1 MRRGTRR
8 RLISIMHTNRLAQQ
22 KSPYLLQ
29 HAHNP
34 VDWYPWGEEAF
45 EKARVENRPIFLSI
59 GYSTCHWCHVME
71 RESFENEEIAALLNR
86 DYVAIK
92 VDREERPDVDRIY
105 MTYVQSTTGSG
116 GWPMSVWLTPEL
128 QPFFGGTYF
137 PPENRWG
144 HPGFAS
150 ILTQIAE
157 AWAADREKIEE
168 SARHVVEQLRKQV
181 EVAPTRAGAAFDAAT
196 LESAFSSFRRSF
208 DSRLGGFGAAPKFP
222 RVSVHHFLLRY
233 YARTKNREA
242 LDMVLLTLREMAKG
256 GMNDQLGG
264 GFHRY
269 SVDERWFVPHF
280 EKMLYDQAQIAISY
294 LEAFQATGDQ
304 QYADAARRIFDYV
317 LRDMTDSGGGFY
329 SAEDA
334 DSAIAPEHPDLK
346 GEGAFYIWSMDEIQ
360 ALLSQPAAEWF
371 CYRYGVHESSNVA
384 SDPHGEF
391 TGKNI
396 LYQAHTV
403 EETARHFSQPP
414 GEVRAALN
422 DAGTLLMAA
431 RAQRVRPLRDDKILT
446 AWNGLMISAF
456 AKGGAVLDDTHNAAR
471 YAEAARRAADF
482 VIGRMYDAPSGTLL
496 RRYRAGEAAIPGF
509 LDDYAMFVQGLL
521 DLYEAQF
528 DRRHLDLAVRLTEKQ
543 QELFEDT
550 GTGAFFSTAAD
561 DHRLVLRVKE
571 DYDGA
576 EPSGNSVAVMNLV
589 RLARMTNRAAFGES
603 AQRTLAAFAS
613 RLSLAPV
620 AIPQMLTACEFLLG
634 EPREIILAGQH
645 DSAEMRALLREL
657 HTRFVPS
664 RVVLLVDSVET
675 QQALAAGIPSIQSM
689 NPLEGR
695 ARAYVCRNYTCRLP
709 VTEPAEFAE
718 LIQY

>member
-1 MRRGTRR
+1 
-8 RLISIMHTNRLAQQ
+8 MHTNRLAQE

-34 VDWYPWGEEAF
+34 VDWYPWGEAAF
-45 EKARVENRPIFLSI
+45 EKARLENKPIFLSI

-71 RESFENEEIAALLNR
+71 RESFENEEIAAQMNR

-105 MTYVQSTTGSG
+105 MTFVQATTGSG

-128 QPFFGGTYF
+128 KPFFGGTYF

-144 HPGFAS
+144 HPGFGS
-150 ILTQIAE
+150 ILTQIAQ
-157 AWAADREKIEE
+157 AWGSDRRKIDE
-168 SARHVVEQLRKQV
+168 SARAVVEQLKKQV
-181 EVAPTRAGAAFDAAT
+181 EVAPTRAGAAFDPGS
-196 LESAFSSFRRSF
+196 LESAFNIFRRTF
-208 DSRLGGFGAAPKFP
+208 DSRLGGFGGAPKFP

-242 LDMVLLTLREMAKG
+242 LDMVLLTLREMARG
-256 GMNDQLGG
+256 GMHDQLGG

-269 SVDERWFVPHF
+269 SVDDRWFVPHF

-294 LEAFQATGDQ
+294 LEAFQVTGDT
-304 QYADAARRIFDYV
+304 QYADTARRIFDYV
-317 LRDMTDSGGGFY
+317 LRDMTDAGGGFY

-334 DSAIAPEHPDLK
+334 DSAISPEHPEVK
-346 GEGAFYIWSMDEIQ
+346 GEGAFYTWSMEEIH
-360 ALLSQPAAEWF
+360 ALLGRSAADWF
-371 CYRYGVHESSNVA
+371 CYRYGVREGSNVD

-414 GEVRAALN
+414 DEVLTALHRAA
-422 DAGTLLMAA
+422 GLLMAD
-431 RAQRVRPLRDDKILT
+431 RAERVRPGLDDKILT

-456 AKGGAVLDDTHNAAR
+456 AKGGAVLDDAR
-471 YAEAARRAADF
+471 YAEAARRAAEF
-482 VIGRMYDAPSGTLL
+482 VIGHLYDAPSGTLL
-496 RRYRAGEAAIPGF
+496 RRYRAGDAAIPGF

-528 DRRHLDLAVRLTEKQ
+528 DRRHLELAVRLTETQMK
-543 QELFEDT
+543 LFEDT
-550 GTGAFFSTAAD
+550 ESGAFFSTAAD

-576 EPSGNSVAVMNLV
+576 EPSGNSVAAMNLV
-589 RLARMTNRAAFGES
+589 RLARMTNRAAFRES
-603 AQRTLAAFAS
+603 ADRTLAAFAS
-613 RLSLAPV
+613 RLQLAPV
-620 AIPQMLTACEFLLG
+620 AIPQMLTTCEFLLG
-634 EPREIILAGQH
+634 EPREIILAGPR

-664 RVVLLVDSVET
+664 RVVLLVDSPES
-675 QQALAAGIPSIQSM
+675 QQALAAGIPSVASM
-689 NPLEGR
+689 NPVEGR
-695 ARAYVCRNYTCRLP
+695 ASAYVCRNYTCQLP
-709 VTEPAEFAE
+709 VWEPAKFAE